1 MTKRFVTLL
10 LAFIVLSSM
19 SLLGQNKS
27 SKVKA
32 PLKTEPINFL
42 QFQTEPG
49 TDVPSF
55 AENYVA
61 VDTMSNTFGPASATL
76 NPVVLDPY
84 SNVLAVVHR
93 GNANTYA
100 LGSGELWWNT
110 SQDMGTTWTRS
121 LTSVQNNITSQI
133 LARYPSMTI
142 FNPTHSSTFGDLWG
156 AFSWPELDP
165 AASFAFLGY
174 GVTLGMEISAF
185 AEIDFDLPPYSSNVP
200 TFSDD
205 TYIYWISDEL
215 TSAGGNF
222 DIHLFRT
229 TDYSVVENIV
239 PPTWADANWS
249 NGNITMGAV
258 AYNGVLYHG
267 VTGTYPTGV
276 GLGGWGVG
284 YSKSTDQGDTWS
296 DWFIADW
303 HTMPGLED
311 YTELWDWRKDDG
323 FVSYAGD
330 IQVDKDGLVHLL
342 VGLTLLADSSDE
354 RGYNAVVE
362 MFETSEGVWDYN
374 ILAEG
379 FEDVNDLSLYEAPD
393 FSGSGSGD
401 DPAVGQ
407 CGPSFMLATNYERD
421 FFMAQWVI
429 APYSATEDSIPCD
442 LWYQTRAL
450 SDADW
455 SARVNM
461 TETPEMNEDGAHL
474 APYLASVPDA
484 DDTDLYGF
492 SMFWYEAGNTTRFVN
507 PLNPAVVYIAPVL
520 VGTITGVEDDV
531 NSVTNYSLAQNYPN
545 PFNPTTSIS
554 YSIAERSAVS
564 LKVYDVLGNE
574 VATLV
579 NTTQDVGAYDVNFDA
594 SNLASGLYLYTLKA
608 GSFTST
614 KKMMLLK

>member
-10 LAFIVLSSM
+10 LALFVISSI
-19 SLLGQNKS
+19 SLLGQDKS
-27 SKVKA
+27 SRVKA
-32 PLKTEPINFL
+32 PLKIEPINYL
-42 QFQTEPG
+42 QFQTELG
-49 TDVPSF
+49 TDVPNF

-61 VDTMSNTFGPASATL
+61 VDTMSNSFGPASATL
-76 NPVVLDPY
+76 NPVAFDPY
-84 SNVLAVVHR
+84 SDVLAVVHR

-110 SQDMGTTWTRS
+110 SQDMGVTWPRS

-142 FNPTHSSTFGDLWG
+142 FNPTQSSTFGDLWG
-156 AFSWPELDP
+156 AFSWPELQT
-165 AASFAFLGY
+165 SFAYLGY
-174 GVTLGMEISAF
+174 GVTIGMEISAF
-185 AEIDFDLPPYSSNVP
+185 AEIDFDPPTYGSNVP
-200 TFSDD
+200 TFADD
-205 TYIYWISDEL
+205 MYIYWVSDNQDDN
-215 TSAGGNF
+215 S
-222 DIHLFRT
+222 IRLFRT
-229 TDYSVVENIV
+229 QDYSVVEKID
-239 PPTWADANWS
+239 PPSWATTVWS

-258 AYNGVLYHG
+258 AYNGVLYHAVSG
-267 VTGTYPTGV
+267 SFLDEI
-276 GLGGWGVG
+276 GLGGWEVG
-284 YSKSTDQGDTWS
+284 YSKSTDHGSTWS
-296 DWFIADW
+296 NWFVPDW
-303 HTMPGLED
+303 HTLPGLED
-311 YTELWDWRKDDG
+311 YEELWDWRKDDG

-342 VGLTLLADSSDE
+342 IGLTNLEDSSDE
-354 RGYNAVVE
+354 RGHNAIIE
-362 MFETSEGVWDYN
+362 LFETAENVWDYN

-379 FEDVNDLSLYEAPD
+379 NDAHDLSLYEAPVD
-393 FSGSGSGD
+393 GAGNNQ

-407 CGPSFMLATNYERD
+407 CGPSFMLATNLERD

-442 LWYQTRAL
+442 LWYSTRAL

-455 SARVNM
+455 SGSTNM
-461 TETPEMNEDGAHL
+461 TETVLMNEDGAHL
-474 APYLASVPDA
+474 APYLATVTTSDA
-484 DDTDLYGF
+484 TDYYGF
-492 SMFWYEAGNTTRFVN
+492 SMFWYEAGNTGTLIN
-507 PLNPAVVYIAPVL
+507 SLNPSVVYIAAVN
-520 VGTITGVEDDV
+520 VGSVVGVEDDV
-531 NSVTNYSLAQNYPN
+531 NTVTDYSLAQNYPN

-554 YSIAERSAVS
+554 YTIAERSAVS

-594 SNLASGLYLYTLKA
+594 ANLASGLYIYTLKA

>member
-10 LAFIVLSSM
+10 LALFILSSM
-19 SLLGQNKS
+19 SLLGQDKS
-27 SKVKA
+27 SRVKA

-42 QFQTEPG
+42 QFQTEVG

-61 VDTMSNTFGPASATL
+61 ADTMSNSFGPASATL
-76 NPVVLDPY
+76 NPVVVDPY
-84 SNVLAVVHR
+84 SNVVAVVHR

-100 LGSGELWWNT
+100 QGSGELWWNT
-110 SQDMGTTWTRS
+110 SQDMGTTWPRS

-142 FNPTHSSTFGDLWG
+142 FNPTQSSTFSDLWG
-156 AFSWPELDP
+156 AFSWPELLT
-165 AASFAFLGY
+165 SFAYLGY

-185 AEIDFDLPPYSSNVP
+185 AEIDFDPPTYSSNVP
-200 TFSDD
+200 TFADD
-205 TYIYWISDEL
+205 MYIYWLSDNQDDF
-215 TSAGGNF
+215 S
-222 DIHLFRT
+222 IKLFRT
-229 TDYSVVENIV
+229 QDYSVVEKID
-239 PPTWADANWS
+239 PPTWLDANWS

-284 YSKSTDQGDTWS
+284 YSKSTDHGDTWS
-296 DWFIADW
+296 DWFVADW
-303 HTMPGLED
+303 HTMPGLEN

-342 VGLTLLADSSDE
+342 VGLTLLADSADE

-362 MFETSEGVWDYN
+362 FFETSEGVWDYK

-379 FEDVNDLSLYEAPD
+379 LEDVNDLSLYEAPVD
-393 FSGSGSGD
+393 GAGNNQ

-450 SDADW
+450 SDAAW
-455 SARVNM
+455 SGRTNM
-461 TETPEMNEDGAHL
+461 TETPLMNEDGAHL
-474 APYLASVPDA
+474 APYLASVTTTDN
-484 DDTDLYGF
+484 TDLYGF
-492 SMFWYEAGNTTRFVN
+492 SMFWYEAGNTGTLIN
-507 PLNPAVVYIAPVL
+507 SLNPSVVYIAAVNVATL
-520 VGTITGVEDDV
+520 VGVEDDV
-531 NSVTNYSLAQNYPN
+531 NGVTDYSLAQNYPN

-554 YSIAERSAVS
+554 YSLAERSAVS

-579 NTTQDVGAYDVNFDA
+579 NTTQDVGAYDINFDA
-594 SNLASGLYLYTLKA
+594 SNLASGLYIYTLKA